1 MMRLQKYMS
10 QSGIASRREAERWIQ
25 SGWVQLNG
33 VVVRELGTQMNPDTD
48 VLTVVKPDS
57 EPQFKR
63 SIIAF
68 HKPVGVV
75 TNCPQGD
82 ETEIADLLPE
92 EFLRFNAIGRLDK
105 ASEGLILLTNDG
117 LVSQRLLD
125 PKFPH
130 ERVYEVS
137 LDYALPETTRNEL
150 ESGIFLFG
158 ERTKPLKIEYL
169 ASDVIEMRMHE
180 GKNRQIR
187 RMMQKV
193 GIGVLKLKRMSFGPI
208 ELGDLEPGEGRVL
221 SESEIAALLA

>member
-1 MMRLQKYMS
+1 MRLQKYMS

-25 SGWVQLNG
+25 SGWVRLNG
-33 VVVRELGTQMNPDTD
+33 EVVLELGTQMDPEVD

-57 EPQFKR
+57 EPQFER
-63 SIIAF
+63 QIIVF
-68 HKPVGVV
+68 HKPVGIV

-82 ETEIADLLPE
+82 ETEIADLLPPE
-92 EFLRFNAIGRLDK
+92 YQRFNAIGRLDK

-137 LDYALPETTRNEL
+137 LDYALPEKTRDEL
-150 ESGIFLFG
+150 ESGVYLFG
-158 ERTKPLKIEYL
+158 ERTKPLKIKYL
-169 ASDVIEMRMHE
+169 ASDVVEMRMHE

-193 GIGVLKLKRMSFGPI
+193 GIGVLKLKRLSFGPI
-208 ELGDLEPGEGRVL
+208 HLGNLEVGGMRLLSNPEMADLLG
-221 SESEIAALLA
+221 